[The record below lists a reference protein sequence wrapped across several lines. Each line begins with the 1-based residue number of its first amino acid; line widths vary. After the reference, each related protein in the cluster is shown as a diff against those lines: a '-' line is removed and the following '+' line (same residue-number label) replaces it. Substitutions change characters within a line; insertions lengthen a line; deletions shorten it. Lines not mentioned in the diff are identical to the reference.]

1 MTVRMLSLW
10 SGLPVIKIVEIVE
23 IVEVVKV
30 VHSDKSPV

>member
-10 SGLPVIKIVEIVE
+10 SGLPVIKIVEIVK